1 MRCTYSAAAVL
12 VLSIARRKP
21 HREGNIL
28 SESRKYPAC
37 YNVRWDDNKT
47 ITNIAKRFIRI
58 LSSGERA

>member
-1 MRCTYSAAAVL
+1 MRCTYSKEAVR

-21 HREGNIL
+21 HREGKVL
-28 SESRKYPAC
+28 SESYKYPRC